1 MFFSNPRSIL
11 SEAAATDL
19 LEVEGEVKDVVD
31 ELQDDLDDIEIVKPE
46 DMTTNGG
53 IPVVSEAVSLMRSS
67 NDYNGARYLVS
78 LESVMAVMESE
89 GEKAAEE
96 DMDTE
101 EVEAGEAPTP
111 EDVEEH
117 EPHPANVVEDIAA
130 RNGVD
135 PEEVAVV
142 ISSEAVAMLA
152 EHALLEAKVDRKG
165 KNAKGTKKMNKVK
178 KVIDDLKGNVKL
190 LVAKKK

>member
-1 MFFSNPRSIL
+1 MFFTNNPRSIL

-19 LEVEGEVKDVVD
+19 LEVDGEVKEVIDD
-31 ELQDDLDDIEIVKPE
+31 LQDDLDDIEIVQPE

-53 IPVVSEAVSLMRSS
+53 IPVVSEAVSVMKS
-67 NDYNGARYLVS
+67 NNNYNGAHYLIS

-96 DMDTE
+96 EMDID
-101 EVEAGEAPTP
+101 AGEAPTP
-111 EDVEEH
+111 EEVEEH

-135 PEEVAVV
+135 PDEVAVV
-142 ISSEAVAMLA
+142 ISSESVAMLA
-152 EHALLEAKVDRKG
+152 EHALLEAKACRKG